1 MLKIFFKINFTV
13 TIVWNTRETG
23 DIYHDKFSTLCHRT
37 MNTWY
42 NPFSILNVWILPLGA
57 LGMDI
62 CEGSILWG
70 FLQFFFVTPFERA
83 LKPSESSPPGST
95 GYIIMLFASFK
106 TSRCNDVCIVR
117 SWLLAAAFAF
127 EATLQH
133 SIADIRFQLHL
144 RACMPLLWCN
154 RTCYHPVPISHLH
167 VNRTGILFA
176 SQSPAW
182 SRS

>member
-62 CEGSILWG
+62 CEGSILWVFYSFSLSHPLRG
-70 FLQFFFVTPFERA
+70 LEPKVWHFGHFCWQNNPVTMLSLFTFTAIKHRTTLLKFLLIAQ
-83 LKPSESSPPGST
+83 KHT
-95 GYIIMLFASFK
+95 G
-106 TSRCNDVCIVR
+106 N
-117 SWLLAAAFAF
+117 
-127 EATLQH
+127 Q
-133 SIADIRFQLHL
+133 
-144 RACMPLLWCN
+144 
-154 RTCYHPVPISHLH
+154 
-167 VNRTGILFA
+167 G
-176 SQSPAW
+176 
-182 SRS
+182 